1 MISKL
6 FASLYAKVFVNI
18 VVEGTRTLVYVEVC
32 SKKRVE
38 HSVHKYFDTTSVNV
52 QMHDFIAALYK
63 ESPFCYISLLDNSQT
78 QGALP
83 TCSVSEMGKYCDINT
98 SEYRCY
104 DDNWAFYTSE
114 YDLEALKQ
122 EYGSVGV
129 DFIFSPFA
137 LLTQFFKDKIGTTLS
152 LFVLVQ
158 EGGLAFGVFDHAK
171 LLYGEYLSMQKSKE
185 RDTLVMD
192 ASMEEILEDQSDLGG
207 INLEEVAI
215 EDDSSGFEDFATIED
230 LEQSVTLEE
239 FSESVT
245 LDDEP
250 LKGEQHLP
258 SEGFNE
264 DYQRFILIQG
274 ALNTFYKDPKYKSQ
288 FVESIY
294 IADGVGVSSDLKSYL
309 EQEIFLT
316 VFVRKIDLGA
326 ALCSMAKAEV

>member
-1 MISKL
+1 M
-6 FASLYAKVFVNI
+6 
-18 VVEGTRTLVYVEVC
+18 
-32 SKKRVE
+32 
-38 HSVHKYFDTTSVNV
+38 HKYFDTMSVNV